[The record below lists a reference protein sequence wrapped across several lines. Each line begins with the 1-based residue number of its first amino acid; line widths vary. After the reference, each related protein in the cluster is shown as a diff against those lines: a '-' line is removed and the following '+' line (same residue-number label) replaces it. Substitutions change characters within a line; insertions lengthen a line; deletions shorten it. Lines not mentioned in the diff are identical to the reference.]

1 MALWFTRNSTHD
13 EDKKLLD
20 QLVNVMARIPVER
33 GKLSVSLQ
41 EELRVQNAGIS
52 SQPSQ
57 VNMFILKCRNF
68 NHTDGGCEYK
78 NIRFQIG

>member
-1 MALWFTRNSTHD
+1 
-13 EDKKLLD
+13 
-20 QLVNVMARIPVER
+20 MARIPVER

-57 VNMFILKCRNF
+57 VNMFILKCQNF
-68 NHTDGGCEYK
+68 NHTDGGCE
-78 NIRFQIG
+78 